1 MRSNKVLATALAAI
15 LVTSQVAWA
24 QGDSPGAN
32 RDYNNQSQNTYD
44 RDQRRND
51 RERGDYRDNYRRD
64 YRGDYRGSNRG
75 DYRDNNR
82 GDYRDNYRY
91 YGHPQYGERG
101 GGPDR
106 MYYRGGRLPPQYR
119 ERQYVVEDWRG
130 HRLSAPPRGYQ
141 WVQSGGDYLLVAIT
155 TGIILSLILNN

>member
-1 MRSNKVLATALAAI
+1 MRSKKVFSTVMAVI

-32 RDYNNQSQNTYD
+32 RNYNNNNQSQNTYD

-51 RERGDYRDNYRRD
+51 RERGDYRNN
-64 YRGDYRGSNRG
+64 YRGSNRG

-82 GDYRDNYRY
+82 GDYRGDYRDNYRY
-91 YGHPQYGERG
+91 YGQPQHGERG

-119 ERQYVVEDWRG
+119 ERQYVVEDWRA
-130 HRLSAPPRGYQ
+130 HRLTPPPRGYQ

-155 TGIILSLILNN
+155 TGIILSLILGN